1 MEVVA
6 MEAYEYFKQKREQTG
21 MTVREFCKKVNISV
35 GSCVEYQNGTK
46 SLLSLPLDKTIRIF
60 SVINIHI
67 EKFYDDYF
75 PELKEEITKRMI
87 VWEEKRKPELD
98 LMKLQHR
105 YRARIAKMKERKV
118 LPDVEIEQF
127 LQEYKTLFKGLKAE
141 MDSSGNISKT
151 LYKERILPFSCRL
164 KKQIENG
171 EIKNSV
177 SRRINDAMLAKEI
190 TYVELAHIVDIT
202 PVSLTY
208 AKTSQ
213 TGYSSMKIGTVL
225 KICYALDISFD
236 EICELLLKNI

>member
-1 MEVVA
+1 MEVVV
-6 MEAYEYFKQKREQTG
+6 MEACEYFKQKREQTG
-21 MTVREFCKKVNISV
+21 MTIREFCKKVNISV

-67 EKFYDDYF
+67 ERFYDDYF
-75 PELKEEITKRMI
+75 PELKEEIAKRMI
-87 VWEEKRKPELD
+87 VWEEKRAPELD
-98 LMKLQHR
+98 LVKLQHR

-141 MDSSGNISKT
+141 MDSCGNISEI

-171 EIKNSV
+171 EIKNPV

-190 TYVELAHIVDIT
+190 TYVELADIVDIT

>member
-1 MEVVA
+1 
-6 MEAYEYFKQKREQTG
+6 MEACEYFKQKREQTG
-21 MTVREFCKKVNISV
+21 MTIREFCKKVNISV

-46 SLLSLPLDKTIRIF
+46 SLLSLPLDKTIRFF

-67 EKFYDDYF
+67 ERFYDDYF

-87 VWEEKRKPELD
+87 VWEEKRAPELD
-98 LMKLQHR
+98 LVKLQHR

-118 LPDVEIEQF
+118 LTDAEIEQF
-127 LQEYKTLFKGLKAE
+127 LQEYKTLFKELKAE
-141 MDSSGNISKT
+141 MDSCGNISEI

-171 EIKNSV
+171 EIKNPV

>member
-1 MEVVA
+1 MEVVV
-6 MEAYEYFKQKREQTG
+6 MEACEYFKQKREQTG
-21 MTVREFCKKVNISV
+21 MTIREFCKKVNISV

-67 EKFYDDYF
+67 ERFYDDYF
-75 PELKEEITKRMI
+75 PELKEEIAKRMI
-87 VWEEKRKPELD
+87 VWEEKRAPELE
-98 LMKLQHR
+98 LVKLQHR

-141 MDSSGNISKT
+141 MDSCGNISEI

-171 EIKNSV
+171 EIKNPV

-190 TYVELAHIVDIT
+190 TYVELADIVDIT

>member
-1 MEVVA
+1 MEVVV
-6 MEAYEYFKQKREQTG
+6 MEACEYFKQKREQTG
-21 MTVREFCKKVNISV
+21 MTIREFCKKVNISV

-67 EKFYDDYF
+67 ERFYDDYF
-75 PELKEEITKRMI
+75 PELKEEIAKRMI
-87 VWEEKRKPELD
+87 VWEEKRAPELD
-98 LMKLQHR
+98 LVKLQHR

-141 MDSSGNISKT
+141 MDSCGNISEI

-171 EIKNSV
+171 EIKNPV

-190 TYVELAHIVDIT
+190 TYVELADIVDIT

-236 EICELLLKNI
+236 AICELLLKNI

>member
-1 MEVVA
+1 
-6 MEAYEYFKQKREQTG
+6 MEACEYFKQKREQTG
-21 MTVREFCKKVNISV
+21 MTIREFCKKVNISV

-67 EKFYDDYF
+67 ERFYDDYF

-87 VWEEKRKPELD
+87 VWEEKRAPELD
-98 LMKLQHR
+98 LVKLQHR

-141 MDSSGNISKT
+141 MDSCGNISEI

-171 EIKNSV
+171 EIKNPV

-202 PVSLTY
+202 RVSLTY

>member
-1 MEVVA
+1 MEVVV
-6 MEAYEYFKQKREQTG
+6 MEACEYFKQKREQTG
-21 MTVREFCKKVNISV
+21 MTIREFCKKVNISV

-67 EKFYDDYF
+67 ERFYDDYF

-87 VWEEKRKPELD
+87 VWEEKRATELD
-98 LMKLQHR
+98 LVKLQHR

-127 LQEYKTLFKGLKAE
+127 LQEYKTLFKELKAE
-141 MDSSGNISKT
+141 MDSCGNISEI

-164 KKQIENG
+164 RKQIENG
-171 EIKNSV
+171 EIKNPV
-177 SRRINDAMLAKEI
+177 SRRIHDAMLAKEI

>member
-1 MEVVA
+1 MEVVV
-6 MEAYEYFKQKREQTG
+6 MEACEYFKQKREQTG
-21 MTVREFCKKVNISV
+21 MTIREFCKKVNISV

-67 EKFYDDYF
+67 ERFYDDYF
-75 PELKEEITKRMI
+75 PELKEEIAKRMI
-87 VWEEKRKPELD
+87 VWEEKRAPELD
-98 LMKLQHR
+98 LVKLQHR

-141 MDSSGNISKT
+141 MDSCGNISEI

-171 EIKNSV
+171 EIKNPV

-190 TYVELAHIVDIT
+190 TYVELADIVDIT

-236 EICELLLKNI
+236 EICELLLKNN